1 MLPSRVRCYGLP
13 SLLLVLA
20 AGWQQFAFAAA
31 PAPFSS
37 ASLAGLVD
45 AQGRTLPANPWPG
58 RYQLVL
64 FGFAS
69 CADVCPLTLL
79 ALRESMR
86 LLGPDAA
93 RAVPVFISVDPE
105 RDRGDALAR
114 YVRAFD
120 ERIQGLTGPQPV
132 LQRIAMDHGVF
143 YEKRW
148 VDVSNNAYVFDHTA
162 SVLVISPEG
171 KLVATVSS
179 ALPPAEVA
187 KRVVAAISKADP

>member
-1 MLPSRVRCYGLP
+1 MVG
-13 SLLLVLA
+13 
-20 AGWQQFAFAAA
+20 GWQPAARAAA
-31 PAPFSS
+31 PAPAFTS

-45 AQGRTLPANPWPG
+45 GQGRTLPANPWPG

-79 ALRESMR
+79 ALRESLK
-86 LLGPDAA
+86 LLGQDAA
-93 RAVPVFISVDPE
+93 RVVPVFISVDPE
-105 RDRGDALAR
+105 RDRGEALAR

-120 ERIQGLTGPQPV
+120 ARIQGLTGPQAV
-132 LQRIAMDHGVF
+132 VQRVAGAHGVF
-143 YEKRW
+143 FEKRW

-162 SVLVISPEG
+162 SVLVIGPDG

-179 ALPPAEVA
+179 AGPPAEVA
-187 KRVVAAISKADP
+187 KRVVAAIPKANP